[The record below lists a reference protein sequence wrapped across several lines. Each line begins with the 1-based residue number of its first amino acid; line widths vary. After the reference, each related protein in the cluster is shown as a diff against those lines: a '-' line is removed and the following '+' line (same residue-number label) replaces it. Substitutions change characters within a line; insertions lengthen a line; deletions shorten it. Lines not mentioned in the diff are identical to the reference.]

1 MQKKQFI
8 IPNISCGHCVRTIT
22 NELAEIQGVS
32 AVSGNPES
40 KEITVEFED
49 ALSVETILATLKEIG
64 YPAQ

>member
-22 NELAEIQGVS
+22 NELTEIQGVS

-40 KEITVEFED
+40 KEITVEFDD
-49 ALSVETILATLKEIG
+49 ALSIDTILATLKEIG
-64 YPAQ
+64 YPAK